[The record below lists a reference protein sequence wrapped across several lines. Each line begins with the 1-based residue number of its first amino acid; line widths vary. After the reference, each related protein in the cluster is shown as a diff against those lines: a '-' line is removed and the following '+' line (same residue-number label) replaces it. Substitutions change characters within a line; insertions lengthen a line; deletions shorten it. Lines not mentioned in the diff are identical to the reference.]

1 MDNLKDSNKILIDK
15 RSYARGFSSN
25 ELNLLDDLIT
35 FNRRYEE
42 AFFNRETDNDI
53 LKMID
58 TIINE
63 KIKSISPNLAFK
75 FLNRIWTLSCESKKT
90 LDSKIL
96 NNLECDL
103 AVNRLSI
110 LLLDRAIEDK
120 ETFFNNYNSMGEEL
134 GIYLDL
140 NFYRGIYNIDPKAN
154 KLLMLDHVEL
164 FLALLNESTEI
175 NQDLINKITDI
186 YLFLYKDI
194 YNEVLKTSLTK
205 NSAIILSQRYN
216 WFEKY
221 AINFHTDIREE
232 NIAMQ
237 FTIESLE
244 MLQIKD
250 SNIKESD
257 IERLEIGKIYLDS
270 LLMFLDEFEVDN
282 VLSYYQEEENNID
295 LRECTKSLAYIKKA
309 SIGCDDKK
317 K

>member
-15 RSYARGFSSN
+15 RSYTRGFSSN

-295 LRECTKSLAYIKKA
+295 LRGCTKSLAYIKKA

>member
-1 MDNLKDSNKILIDK
+1 MDNLEDSNKILIDK

-154 KLLMLDHVEL
+154 RLLMLDHVEL

-237 FTIESLE
+237 FTLESLE

-270 LLMFLDEFEVDN
+270 LLMLLEEFEVDN
-282 VLSYYQEEENNID
+282 VLSYYQEEENDID

-309 SIGCDDKK
+309 SIRCDDKRK
-317 K
+317 

>member
-1 MDNLKDSNKILIDK
+1 MDNLEDSNKILIDK

-154 KLLMLDHVEL
+154 RLLMLDHVEL

-309 SIGCDDKK
+309 SIRCDDKK